1 MNVIMITGKAGSGKT
16 TTINLI
22 YCQLRSIGAIEL
34 EKRTQVGN
42 NPLDFQCL
50 LEHQSKR
57 RTIKIGFF
65 SMGDTSKPI
74 YNALEYY
81 NNIHCDF
88 LIIANRNY
96 QDITEKIKADYDGNV
111 KIILRQTKHELAKSI
126 VKYIK

>member
-22 YCQLRSIGAIEL
+22 YCQLRSLGATEL
-34 EKRTQVGN
+34 KKRTQIGN

-50 LEHQSKR
+50 LMYQSKR

-65 SMGDTSKPI
+65 SMGDKIEPI
-74 YNALEYY
+74 YKALEDYDG
-81 NNIHCDF
+81 NCDF

-96 QDITEKIKADYDGNV
+96 QDITEKIKTDYDGNV

-126 VKYIK
+126 IKYIK